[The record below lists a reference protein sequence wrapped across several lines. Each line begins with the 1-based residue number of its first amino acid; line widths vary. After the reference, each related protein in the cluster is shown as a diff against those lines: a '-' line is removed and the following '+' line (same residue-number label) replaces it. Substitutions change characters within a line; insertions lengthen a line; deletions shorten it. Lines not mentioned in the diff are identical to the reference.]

1 MEQQTKNYPNVLVP
15 HHGRGFF
22 DIGIYGLKTT
32 KNIGTLWRSAQV
44 LKADFIFLIGKRYET
59 MKTDTMKSWKHI
71 PLFEYE
77 NFEQFYASRPK
88 GSKLIGIELDERS
101 MPLTTY
107 QHPERAIYLLG
118 AEDKGLPQ
126 AILSRCD
133 EIVQIPG
140 EFSLNVS
147 VVGSIVLYDRLL
159 KTGCL

>member
-15 HHGRGFF
+15 HYGRGFF
-22 DIGIYGLKTT
+22 GIGIYGLKTT

-101 MPLTTY
+101 T
-107 QHPERAIYLLG
+107 H
-118 AEDKGLPQ
+118 
-126 AILSRCD
+126 
-133 EIVQIPG
+133 
-140 EFSLNVS
+140 VS
-147 VVGSIVLYDRLL
+147 T
-159 KTGCL
+159 KKN